1 MKFVKLEDEI
11 DDIQEISNVRDA
23 LVDMLCT
30 GIAELAKSF
39 DNPRDEWSATNSE
52 PSDLVYPS
60 LLRILATRRF
70 NYYYSDAIKKAENRE
85 DNNSEVVS
93 TLIKQSDLHFNQI
106 QNYDES
112 NIAAVLLGGESSDGV
127 YSTKAT
133 LFQCAR
139 VLQAVVAGEKD
150 VPSIGFFCSYY
161 AVVKELTEVAPP
173 FWSMGSARARNNAPQ
188 TAFMTGECAKALNS
202 LARALDSTASQ
213 VKKISGVVSRISAMQ
228 RNDKLPKDWIKT
240 ESNRIILDF
249 AVENFWESK
258 RSIANLMPK
267 SVFDP
272 LKTILDY
279 ASTEGAIKNSHVVEF
294 FSAFSENIKQLRK
307 KVRAN
312 LLKEL
317 DAIKIFRK
325 NEEERL
331 KEQLNAAKSSRNHQ
345 KVIDAKNAQFS
356 LDLTHNIAYEAV
368 IQSQVFINALTD
380 FSLALTLPSF
390 AGKNIGQ
397 FPEVFSFAS
406 KKLEGVCIDLG
417 NAVRRNLE
425 PSKSFL
431 EAVLDRELAAEKSER
446 VNPTELVFAAS
457 ALIELNPKVHDE
469 RFESAISIATGWI
482 TGDGLLDSYS
492 YLDTRRDGY
501 CLVLLGSEVL
511 KALAQIVERVNVP
524 LNVAFYK
531 RIFAYFHRMGVRD
544 KKSEKVIG
552 WTHDFPSSPGQPQ
565 RWTSCVALLALEFV
579 VRAFG
584 RQLNRRISMHFTTS
598 KSAESP
604 IRLDQL
610 LYTDFGLRHQS
621 GLFSGNPEA
630 KGQSV
635 AFFMQ
640 RMHAHLQGMSP
651 NDFHAT
657 YDKPCFSIVLFG
669 PPGTG
674 KTTLIDA
681 LSASSG
687 CDKIEITPS
696 DILQEGEAFVESR
709 AKLVFRALS
718 MLTNSVILFDEFDSL
733 LKRRTD
739 QSAPTVYS
747 FITPG
752 LLPKLTR
759 LYKASKTRRNV
770 FALATNRVGTLDDAA
785 IRSERFDFR
794 IGVYPPDK
802 VSREGAIASLY
813 FRQVLESQLTQHS
826 AQTLIANALQAE
838 VNSQLAEPD
847 AKHALEEINAAIK
860 AVEDSVSE
868 TMKMVSSCSKSIS
881 LAVNKVSG
889 VGLVRLVGKG
899 DFGGWEKKAR
909 PNSIQSFVESGGT
922 DPNGMGEYSKDD
934 EPTRMY
940 CVDGF
945 SDDSQP
951 EIRKSEKLQWEFS
964 NEDL

>member
-1 MKFVKLEDEI
+1 
-11 DDIQEISNVRDA
+11 
-23 LVDMLCT
+23 
-30 GIAELAKSF
+30 
-39 DNPRDEWSATNSE
+39 
-52 PSDLVYPS
+52 
-60 LLRILATRRF
+60 
-70 NYYYSDAIKKAENRE
+70 
-85 DNNSEVVS
+85 
-93 TLIKQSDLHFNQI
+93 
-106 QNYDES
+106 
-112 NIAAVLLGGESSDGV
+112 
-127 YSTKAT
+127 
-133 LFQCAR
+133 
-139 VLQAVVAGEKD
+139 
-150 VPSIGFFCSYY
+150 
-161 AVVKELTEVAPP
+161 
-173 FWSMGSARARNNAPQ
+173 
-188 TAFMTGECAKALNS
+188 
-202 LARALDSTASQ
+202 
-213 VKKISGVVSRISAMQ
+213 MQ
-228 RNDKLPKDWIKT
+228 RNGELSEDWIKT
-240 ESNRIILDF
+240 ECNRIELEF
-249 AVENFWESK
+249 GVENFWESK

-267 SVFDP
+267 SVFDS
-272 LKTILDY
+272 LKNILEH
-279 ASTEGAIKNSHVVEF
+279 ASTSGTIENSNFAQF
-294 FSAFSENIKQLRK
+294 FFAFSTHIRQLRK
-307 KVRAN
+307 KVITN
-312 LLKEL
+312 LNKEL
-317 DAIKIFRK
+317 NAINIFRK
-325 NEEERL
+325 NEKERL
-331 KEQLNAAKSSRNHQ
+331 EKQLNEAKSSRNHQ
-345 KVIDAKNAQFS
+345 KVIDAKNAQLSF
-356 LDLTHNIAYEAV
+356 DLTHKIAYAAV
-368 IQSQVFINALTD
+368 IQSKVFIDALAD
-380 FSLALTLPSF
+380 FKLALTLPSF
-390 AGKNIGQ
+390 AKKNISQ

-406 KKLEGVCIDLG
+406 KKLESVCIDLG

-544 KKSEKVIG
+544 KKSGKVIG

-598 KSAESP
+598 KATESP
-604 IRLDQL
+604 IRLDKL

-651 NDFHAT
+651 NDFHAS

-718 MLTNSVILFDEFDSL
+718 MLTNTVILFDEFDSL

-802 VSREGAIASLY
+802 ISRKGAIASLY
-813 FRQVLESQLTQHS
+813 YRQVLESELTHRSVQK
-826 AQTLIANALQAE
+826 LIAKALQAE
-838 VNSQLAEPD
+838 VNLQVANTS
-847 AKHALEEINAAIK
+847 AKHALGEINDAIN
-860 AVEDSVSE
+860 AVEESVKE
-868 TMKMVSSCSKSIS
+868 TNQKVSGSSNSIA

-909 PNSIQSFVESGGT
+909 PNSIQNFVESGGT
-922 DPNGMGEYSKDD
+922 DPNEMGEYSKDD

-940 CVDGF
+940 FVDGF
-945 SDDSQP
+945 SDDKQP

>member
-11 DDIQEISNVRDA
+11 DDIQEISNVRDE

-30 GIAELAKSF
+30 GTAELAKSF
-39 DNPRDEWSATNSE
+39 EDPRDEWSAIEFE
-52 PSDLVYPS
+52 PKDLIYPS
-60 LLRILATRRF
+60 LIRILATRRF
-70 NYYYSDAIKKAENRE
+70 NYYYSDAIKKAANRE
-85 DNNSEVVS
+85 DHTSEVAL
-93 TLIKQSDLHFNQI
+93 TLMNQSDLHLEKLHG
-106 QNYDES
+106 YDAS
-112 NIAAVLLGGESSDGV
+112 GIAAAILQGQSSDGS
-127 YSTKAT
+127 YKTEAT

-139 VLQAVVAGEKD
+139 VLQAVVSGEKD
-150 VPSIGFFCSYY
+150 VPSIGFFCCYY

-173 FWSMGSARARNNAPQ
+173 FWSMGCARARVNAPQ

-213 VKKISGVVSRISAMQ
+213 VRKISGVVSRISAMQ
-228 RNDKLPKDWIKT
+228 RNDQLSEDWIKT
-240 ESNRIILDF
+240 ECRRIELEF
-249 AVENFWESK
+249 GVENFWESK
-258 RSIANLMPK
+258 RSISNLLPE
-267 SVFDP
+267 SVFDK
-272 LKTILDY
+272 LKKIL
-279 ASTEGAIKNSHVVEF
+279 SGAGVSGKIADSDVVDF
-294 FSAFSENIKQLRK
+294 FTVFSDNINRLRK
-307 KVRAN
+307 KAFAN
-312 LLKEL
+312 LKKEL
-317 DAIKIFRK
+317 NAIKIFVK
-325 NEEERL
+325 SEQERL
-331 KEQLNAAKSSRNHQ
+331 EEQLREAKRGRNHQ
-345 KVIDAKNAQFS
+345 KVINAKNAQLSF
-356 LDLTHNIAYEAV
+356 DLTHNIAYAAV
-368 IQSQVFINALTD
+368 IQSKVFIDALGD
-380 FSLALTLPSF
+380 FKLALTLPRF
-390 AGKNIGQ
+390 AGKDISQ
-397 FPEVFSFAS
+397 FPEIFSFAS
-406 KKLEGVCIDLG
+406 KKLESICIDLG

-431 EAVLDRELAAEKSER
+431 DAVLDRELAAEKSER

-457 ALIELNPKVHDE
+457 ALIELNPTVHDE
-469 RFESAISIATGWI
+469 RFESAISIATSWI

-492 YLDTRRDGY
+492 YLDTNRDGY

-511 KALAQIVERVNVP
+511 KALAQIAEKVNAP
-524 LNVAFYK
+524 LNVTFFK

-544 KKSEKVIG
+544 KKSGKVIG
-552 WTHDFPSSPGQPQ
+552 WTHDFPRLPGQPH

-598 KSAESP
+598 KAIESQ
-604 IRLDQL
+604 IQLDKL

-621 GLFSGNPEA
+621 LFSGNPEA

-651 NDFHAT
+651 KDFHAT

-681 LSASSG
+681 ISASSG

-718 MLTNSVILFDEFDSL
+718 MLTNTVILFDEFDSL

-739 QSAPTVYS
+739 QTSPTVYS

-759 LYKASKTRRNV
+759 LYKASKIRRNV
-770 FALATNRVGTLDDAA
+770 FALATNRVGTLDEAA

-794 IGVYPPDK
+794 IGVYPPDA
-802 VSREGAIASLY
+802 VSRKGAITSLY
-813 FRQVLESQLTQHS
+813 FRRKLESELTQCS
-826 AQTLIANALQAE
+826 VKALIDNAWQKELSLQIDKAG
-838 VNSQLAEPD
+838 PD
-847 AKHALEEINAAIK
+847 HAFDEIK
-860 AVEDSVSE
+860 AALTAIEVSVGV
-868 TMKMVSSCSKSIS
+868 TKKMVSDRSNSIA

-899 DFGGWEKKAR
+899 DFGPWEKNPR
-909 PNSIQSFVESGGT
+909 PNSIQSFVESGET
-922 DPNGMGEYSKDD
+922 DPNQMGEYSKDD
-934 EPTRMY
+934 DPTRMY
-940 CVDGF
+940 PVAGATD
-945 SDDSQP
+945 QP
-951 EIRKSEKLQWEFS
+951 EIWKSEKQQWEFS
-964 NEDL
+964 NQNLS